1 MEKIPLLLFLL
12 VLSGFFSGAEI
23 ALFSLGPEKI
33 QALKNTA
40 NQASVLKK
48 IARLEAIR
56 KDSSK
61 LLVTILIGTNIVN
74 VAASSLATVVA
85 MNIAA
90 NLGSPAS
97 TNTVIGIVTGVM
109 TLLMLV
115 FVEITPKALCH
126 RYALQFSLIAAPIL
140 KFLEII
146 FYPLVYPLA
155 ALTKKFT
162 GSNQTHGLSE
172 DELKAAL
179 ELSEREGSIKS
190 TERELVENA
199 LDFNEHAVETIMTPR
214 SKIFG
219 LADKT
224 SVPDALPQI
233 AEELYSR
240 IPIFHESLDEIVGIL
255 RVQSLVEEMLKPD
268 FFEKNLANLS
278 LISPLRIPRTMKI
291 DTLLREFQ
299 KEKQHLAFVYDEHG
313 GMIGLITLEDVVEEI
328 FGEIQDEEDAES
340 ILIRRIGQYKFVCD
354 SEIELEQIEKFLA
367 DALPREFGKSQAR
380 LLPWTLEEENS
391 TLAYFLLEK
400 LEHFPPTG
408 ERLKL
413 SAKSHTFTF
422 IIEKTNEERIE
433 SVKLSLSPT

>member
-1 MEKIPLLLFLL
+1 MEKIPLLILL
-12 VLSGFFSGAEI
+12 LLLSGFFSGAEI
-23 ALFSLGPEKI
+23 AFFSLGPEKI
-33 QALKNTA
+33 QALKNTT
-40 NQASVLKK
+40 NSKKRQKK
-48 IARLEAIR
+48 IAKLEAI
-56 KDSSK
+56 KSDANK
-61 LLVTILIGTNIVN
+61 LLVTILIGNNVVN
-74 VAASSLATVVA
+74 VAASSMATLVA
-85 MNIAA
+85 MEFSEK
-90 NLGSPAS
+90 LGEQTSS
-97 TNTVIGIVTGVM
+97 NTIIGIVTGIM
-109 TLLMLV
+109 TLLILV
-115 FVEITPKALCH
+115 FGEITPKALCH
-126 RYALQFSLIAAPIL
+126 KYALTFSLVAAPII
-140 KFLEII
+140 KALEILL
-146 FYPLVYPLA
+146 YPLVFPIA
-155 ALTKKFT
+155 TLTGKFT
-162 GSNQTHGLSE
+162 GSGNTHGLSE
-172 DELKAAL
+172 EELKAAL
-179 ELSEREGSIKS
+179 QLSEREGAIESA
-190 TERELVENA
+190 ERELVENA
-199 LDFNEHAVETIMTPR
+199 LDFNEHSVETIMTPR

-240 IPIFHESLDEIVGIL
+240 IPIFHESLDEIIGIL
-255 RVQSLVEEMLKPD
+255 RVQSLVEEILKPD

-328 FGEIQDEEDAES
+328 FGEIQDEEDAEN
-340 ILIRRIGQYKFVCD
+340 ILIRRIGQYKFICD

-367 DALPREFGKSQAR
+367 EAIPKEFGKSQAR

-413 SAKSHTFTF
+413 SAKSHVFTF
-422 IIEKTNEERIE
+422 IIEKINDERIE
-433 SVKLSLSPT
+433 SVKLSLAPA